1 MVAVHNSSLEKIEM
15 NGGVL
20 VSGISQLLCLN
31 WYIIVQDS
39 YVSDFTDGRLDNM
52 NYTPHETSRFQ
63 RR

>member
-1 MVAVHNSSLEKIEM
+1 MIAVHNSSLEKIEM

-39 YVSDFTDGRLDNM
+39 YVSDFTAGWLENM
-52 NYTPHETSRFQ
+52 N
-63 RR
+63 